1 MKSGV
6 VEEKYK
12 AQIEESDG
20 EELEHGCNYM
30 RLWKDPLTVA
40 SPVHVTYLRSQCR
53 IICMKYHH
61 CLVVSQRRKIED
73 HEGYKGLRMMRERE
87 REI

>member
-30 RLWKDPLTVA
+30 RLWKDPLTQLPRQHMSLIFTHNVGSFA
-40 SPVHVTYLRSQCR
+40 
-53 IICMKYHH
+53 
-61 CLVVSQRRKIED
+61 
-73 HEGYKGLRMMRERE
+73 
-87 REI
+87 

>member
-20 EELEHGCNYM
+20 EELEHGCSSLLGF
-30 RLWKDPLTVA
+30 RV
-40 SPVHVTYLRSQCR
+40 
-53 IICMKYHH
+53 
-61 CLVVSQRRKIED
+61 
-73 HEGYKGLRMMRERE
+73 G
-87 REI
+87 